1 MEGVITKS
9 TGSWYEVA
17 GADGINHKARIK
29 GKFRLAEGK
38 NTNPVAVGDHVLFD
52 IDIEG
57 NSTVI
62 HKLLPRK
69 NYIIRKPSNLSRQ
82 EHVIA
87 ANLDMVLILATLA
100 LPRTSQGFI
109 DRILVTAEAYQIPAV
124 IAFNKVD
131 LYDDE
136 LARQSKAMCE
146 MYEGLGYHCIEISVK
161 KAVHFEEVL
170 ELIDHKT
177 TLITGHSGVGKTTL
191 LNSLIPGM
199 TQKTGAISEYSAK
212 GKHTTTF
219 AEMHKVNDDTFV
231 IDTPG
236 IKDFGLIDMAREEVS
251 HYFPEMQKLL
261 GNCRF
266 TNCLHINEPGCA
278 VLEALEKGQIYKS
291 RYKSYLSIIEE
302 EDTHR

>member
-17 GADGINHKARIK
+17 GDDGIIHKARIK
-29 GKFRLAEGK
+29 GKFRLDEGK
-38 NTNPVAVGDHVLFD
+38 NTNPVAVGDRVEFD
-52 IDIEG
+52 IDTEG

-87 ANLDMVLILATLA
+87 ANLDQVLILATLA
-100 LPRTSQGFI
+100 FPRTSQGFI
-109 DRILVTAEAYQIPAV
+109 DRILVTAEAYEIPAV
-124 IAFNKVD
+124 IAFNKID
-131 LYDDE
+131 LYDDD
-136 LARQSKAMCE
+136 LAVQSKDLCA
-146 MYEGLGYHCIEISVK
+146 MYEDIGYHCIEISIK
-161 KAVHFEEVL
+161 KAVHFEEVVDL
-170 ELIDHKT
+170 LLHKT

-191 LNSLIPGM
+191 LNRLLPELHL
-199 TQKTGAISEYSAK
+199 KTGSISDYSSK

-219 AEMHKVNDDTFV
+219 AEMHSLNKDTSV

-236 IKDFGLIDMAREEVS
+236 IKDFGLIDMEREEVS
-251 HYFPEMQKLL
+251 HYFPEMRELL
-261 GNCRF
+261 GQCKF
-266 TNCLHINEPGCA
+266 TNCLHIDEPGCA
-278 VLEALEKGQIYKS
+278 VLEAIQSGKIHPS